1 MKQTTLPVSPA
12 FIVKAH
18 KAACTAWKNKLEG
31 MYPSVLTPTVSKITI
46 GQKVRIATAHNPS
59 VEYMITQIA
68 AGKIALINLE
78 TGNRWSDTH
87 VVELGS
93 ESVLNISARSVMKAA
108 GVKKASDLSIDYV
121 PLAPSG
127 KPSNEKT
134 LTANIADIKSA
145 YEATSDASTK
155 KMIKDYFPTAFGPE
169 LFDMYK
175 DGKCTIT
182 DINANNVFCGLGAAP
197 TEFHGKCLMIDQ
209 KHGEKPVITEH
220 TNAAG
225 TYWVVTF
232 PKKG

>member
-31 MYPSVLTPTVSKITI
+31 MYPSVLAPTITKITI
-46 GQKVRIATAHNPS
+46 GQKVRIASSADPDQ
-59 VEYMITQIA
+59 EYMIAQIDTN
-68 AGKIALINLE
+68 KICLISMKN
-78 TGNRWSDTH
+78 GNRWRDAYSLPSTDSP
-87 VVELGS
+87 G
-93 ESVLNISARSVMKAA
+93 NISVKSLMAA
-108 GVKKASDLSIDYV
+108 VGVKKASDLSINRV

-145 YEATSDASTK
+145 YEATSDASTR
-155 KMIKDYFPTAFGPE
+155 KMIKDYFPEAFGPE

-182 DINANNVFCGLGAAP
+182 GINSNTVFCGLSMAP
-197 TEFHGKCLMIDQ
+197 NGLNGKCLMIDQ
-209 KHGEKPVITEH
+209 AYGAKPEITEH
-220 TNAAG
+220 RGISG

-232 PKKG
+232 PKK

>member
-1 MKQTTLPVSPA
+1 MKQTTFAVSPA

-46 GQKVRIATAHNPS
+46 GQKVRIASSADPDQ
-59 VEYMITQIA
+59 EYMIAQIDIN
-68 AGKIALINLE
+68 KICLISMKN
-78 TGNRWSDTH
+78 GNRWRDAYSLPSPDSP
-87 VVELGS
+87 G
-93 ESVLNISARSVMKAA
+93 NISVKSLMAA
-108 GVKKASDLSIDYV
+108 VGVKKASDLSINRV
-121 PLAPSG
+121 PLGQG

-155 KMIKDYFPTAFGPE
+155 KMIKDYFPAVFGPE

-182 DINANNVFCGLGAAP
+182 GINGNNVFCGLSAAP
-197 TEFHGKCLMIDQ
+197 SELYSKCLMINQDY
-209 KHGEKPVITEH
+209 GAKPEITEH
-220 TNAAG
+220 HLAG
-225 TYWVVTF
+225 KKYWVVTF
-232 PKKG
+232 PTKA

>member
-31 MYPSVLTPTVSKITI
+31 MYPSVLAPTITKITI
-46 GQKVRIATAHNPS
+46 GQRVRIASSADPDQ
-59 VEYMITQIA
+59 EFMIAQIDA
-68 AGKIALINLE
+68 NKICLIGMKN
-78 TGNRWSDTH
+78 GNRWRDAYQLPSTD
-87 VVELGS
+87 GPS
-93 ESVLNISARSVMKAA
+93 NISVKSLMAA
-108 GVKKASDLSIDYV
+108 SAVKKASDLSINRV
-121 PLAPSG
+121 PLAQG

-145 YEATSDASTK
+145 YEATSEASTK
-155 KMIKDYFPTAFGPE
+155 KMIKDYFPEAFGPE
-169 LFDMYK
+169 LFSLYEN
-175 DGKCTIT
+175 GKGRIT
-182 DINANNVFCGLGAAP
+182 GINASNVFYGLGAGP
-197 TEFHGKCLMIDQ
+197 SELYGKCLMINQDY
-209 KHGEKPVITEH
+209 GAKPEITEH

>member
-31 MYPSVLTPTVSKITI
+31 MYPSVLTPTVTKITI
-46 GQKVRIATAHNPS
+46 GQKVRIATAHDS
-59 VEYMITQIA
+59 HVEYMITQIGS
-68 AGKIALINLE
+68 GKIALINLE
-78 TGNRWSDTH
+78 TGNRWSDDH

-93 ESVLNISARSVMKAA
+93 ESVLNISVRSVMKAA
-108 GVKKASDLSIDYV
+108 GVKKASDLSISRV
-121 PLAPSG
+121 PLVQG

-145 YEATSDASTK
+145 YEATSEASTK

-175 DGKCTIT
+175 DGKGQIT
-182 DINANNVFCGLGAAP
+182 GINADNVFYGLSAAP
-197 TEFHGKCLMIDQ
+197 SELYGKCLMIDQ

-220 TNAAG
+220 QSG
-225 TYWVVTF
+225 GKSFWVVTF
-232 PKKG
+232 PKK

>member
-31 MYPSVLTPTVSKITI
+31 MYPSVLIPTVTKISI
-46 GQKVRIATAHNPS
+46 GQKVRIASSADPDQ
-59 VEYMITQIA
+59 EFMIAQIDA
-68 AGKIALINLE
+68 NKICLISMKN
-78 TGNRWSDTH
+78 GNRWRDAYSLPSTD
-87 VVELGS
+87 GPS
-93 ESVLNISARSVMKAA
+93 NISVKTLMAAA
-108 GVKKASDLSIDYV
+108 GVKKASDLSTNRV
-121 PLAPSG
+121 PLAQG

-155 KMIKDYFPTAFGPE
+155 KMIKDYFPAAFGPE

-182 DINANNVFCGLGAAP
+182 DLNGDNVFCGMSASP
-197 TEFHGKCLMIDQ
+197 SEFKGKCLMVDKNYGQ
-209 KHGEKPVITEH
+209 KPEITEH
-220 TNAAG
+220 SNGRTSF
-225 TYWVVTF
+225 WVVTF
-232 PKKG
+232 PKAEK